1 MSRRLET
8 SMDISTLNTA
18 TQSESYLNKSTLEME
33 TTTSKLSSSSSSFI
47 SNITTVRDHGRLP
60 QSKSSTSIL
69 EYASSERPK
78 EITEFPTTVKPST
91 SSSTSP
97 SSDKTEQNNHWMLI
111 ALILIALIAAAF
123 VGGVFNALKP
133 KCRMPVVCNAR
144 SSSQDHTNVNDQ
156 KMNKNIQQRD
166 TPRTYDEETQDYDEI
181 QKSQLNQQLNP
192 VQCTSIEFRRENAE
206 SELRSSNSQKQSM
219 YKRISFNC
227 DYNILLLKQRQ
238 SAAIYDH
245 DWRSNGAILG
255 TDEEFV
261 TLPGGESLNLP
272 GTAEDNIFQTLT
284 RNFDFS
290 RIKGEERLDCS
301 LGLIRSTSES
311 QLSEFKFAPN
321 LREYGFDN
329 LSNEEGLYC
338 EKEYIEVAKRI
349 YTTSVQIS
357 EIEEFK
363 PEMEIT
369 RF

>member
-1 MSRRLET
+1 
-8 SMDISTLNTA
+8 
-18 TQSESYLNKSTLEME
+18 
-33 TTTSKLSSSSSSFI
+33 
-47 SNITTVRDHGRLP
+47 
-60 QSKSSTSIL
+60 
-69 EYASSERPK
+69 
-78 EITEFPTTVKPST
+78 
-91 SSSTSP
+91 
-97 SSDKTEQNNHWMLI
+97 MLV

-144 SSSQDHTNVNDQ
+144 SSSQDHATVNDQ

-192 VQCTSIEFRRENAE
+192 AQCTSIEFRRENSV
-206 SELRSSNSQKQSM
+206 SEYRSSNSQRLSM

-245 DWRSNGAILG
+245 DWRSTGAILG

-261 TLPGGESLNLP
+261 TLTGGESLNLP

-321 LREYGFDN
+321 LRENGFDKV
-329 LSNEEGLYC
+329 SNEEELYC
-338 EKEYIEVAKRI
+338 EKESIEVAERPYSI
-349 YTTSVQIS
+349 SQEYIQREVEIS
-357 EIEEFK
+357 EVEELK
-363 PEMEIT
+363 PEIEIT
-369 RF
+369 CF